1 MKLAMRGSNVT
12 PDVRLPSLQGLWL
25 GWVYPPAQ
33 GPGFQLPSPPLRS
46 ERDRKSTPCS
56 LCRQEKDREVEM
68 RGVTAALDKAR
79 EQISDATWREGLALE
94 KVRSQPSGTP
104 APGAAP

>member
-1 MKLAMRGSNVT
+1 
-12 PDVRLPSLQGLWL
+12 
-25 GWVYPPAQ
+25 
-33 GPGFQLPSPPLRS
+33 
-46 ERDRKSTPCS
+46 
-56 LCRQEKDREVEM
+56 M

-94 KVRSQPSGTP
+94 RVRSQPSGAP